1 MVSNRCKISSK
12 EELKKLGLH
21 LFVVDLEKWMMK
33 TLQVQREQPKAGLL
47 SSGLSLWMIKIHAH
61 RKIKM

>member
-1 MVSNRCKISSK
+1 
-12 EELKKLGLH
+12 

-61 RKIKM
+61 RKKKCNYSDGSPF